1 MQGTRAF
8 RVASRTRAGFRTRDA
23 AAGAL
28 RSHHG
33 CRGCQEL
40 GARRNFAATILREIV
55 TGIIHPADRRCPK
68 TRGFLRGSAKN
79 GGVSHP
85 LRQFPRSRRT
95 RLPACIRS
103 CVCAVVF
110 GRPRRVNALRR
121 GCRRTLQL
129 FGRSGDFPNCA
140 LRWAGGPVRVVAGE
154 ALG

>member
-33 CRGCQEL
+33 CRGWQEL

-68 TRGFLRGSAKN
+68 TPGFLRGSAKN

-85 LRQFPRSRRT
+85 LRQLIVFMRNPVLGWHRNFV
-95 RLPACIRS
+95 LYGG
-103 CVCAVVF
+103 VV
-110 GRPRRVNALRR
+110 PDV
-121 GCRRTLQL
+121 
-129 FGRSGDFPNCA
+129 P
-140 LRWAGGPVRVVAGE
+140 PH
-154 ALG
+154 